1 MQTHSSAK
9 KPLSS
14 KSDANSQ
21 RQGFDQ
27 KIESTFHEYDPTS
40 PGTKQIQ
47 TSFLFFLLI
56 INLFYFIRYY
66 S

>member
-27 KIESTFHEYDPTS
+27 KIESTFHEYYPTS

-47 TSFLFFLLI
+47 TSFI
-56 INLFYFIRYY
+56 FYFF
-66 S
+66 